1 MADISDG
8 HLLELLT
15 RIAVALEKIAARI
28 EPPEAAEIVPDQ
40 VERLIVP
47 RLDPARFESARLAPF
62 PPVAV
67 EDKPLDANHPL
78 VDFLAKRKITVK
90 AVPEVDEGDEVL
102 GRLAQQIGS
111 RYASVKK
118 LLDSIKWSLRNGKPV
133 NLYLKNERQE
143 VVSNTCQIASMLHEI
158 AFFTRYRYERSPKCL
173 LRAEPSRFPRAINFF
188 TGGWLERY
196 IKNEVVSALNWSRP
210 GRPVHVLQGAQ
221 ITLPNGDDF
230 ELDLLVASE
239 DDIYWF
245 EVKSGDY
252 QQYVQKYAKMSSL
265 LGLGPSRSIMV
276 LADLSRTTASAIAS
290 LFKMTVVSIADVSP
304 FLESV
309 FGGPA
314 DADGLASAATAP
326 VDIATVA
333 DAPSPDAPAAESL

>member
-1 MADISDG
+1 VADTFNG
-8 HLLELLT
+8 QLLELLN
-15 RIAVALEKIAARI
+15 RIAVALETIASRSEPTESTEIAPEKI
-28 EPPEAAEIVPDQ
+28 
-40 VERLIVP
+40 ERPLAP
-47 RLDPARFESARLAPF
+47 RCDPARLAPMP
-62 PPVAV
+62 PPVV
-67 EDKPLDANHPL
+67 EEKPLDASHPL
-78 VDFLAKRKITVK
+78 VEFLATRKIAVK
-90 AVPEVDEGDEVL
+90 TLPEVDEGDEVL

-111 RYASVKK
+111 RYTSVKK
-118 LLDSIKWSLRNGKPV
+118 LLDAIKWSLRNGKPI
-133 NLYLKNERQE
+133 NLFMKNERQE

-158 AFFTRYRYERSPKCL
+158 AFLTRYRYERSPKFL

-196 IKNEVVSALNWSRP
+196 IKNEVLAALNWSRP
-210 GRPVHVLQGAQ
+210 GKPVHVLQGAQ

-239 DDIYWF
+239 EDIYWF

-265 LGLGPSRSIMV
+265 LGLGPSHSVMV

-290 LFKMTVVSIADVSP
+290 LFKMTVVSIADVST

-309 FGGPA
+309 FGVPPDA
-314 DADGLASAATAP
+314 DALAMPAAAPVAVSPAATAS
-326 VDIATVA
+326 
-333 DAPSPDAPAAESL
+333 SPGTPTAESL